1 MSTIVGNVY
10 ITCLPTSVHKVR
22 YKRRRHVK
30 LFCLIRTSYQKLCSI
45 EMRFMCNS
53 IHTKTKQDV
62 LYMIMR
68 VSYVVVELLLG
79 GLDTE
84 LVLPA
89 LVLLRVVRIVSLASL
104 SSRLNHGSSNSLGS
118 LYGTVQPNA
127 IKGTVSLISISL
139 IS

>member
-1 MSTIVGNVY
+1 
-10 ITCLPTSVHKVR
+10 
-22 YKRRRHVK
+22 
-30 LFCLIRTSYQKLCSI
+30 
-45 EMRFMCNS
+45 MRFMCNS

-104 SSRLNHGSSNSLGS
+104 SSRLNHGSSNSLKHPRAWG
-118 LYGTVQPNA
+118 
-127 IKGTVSLISISL
+127 
-139 IS
+139 